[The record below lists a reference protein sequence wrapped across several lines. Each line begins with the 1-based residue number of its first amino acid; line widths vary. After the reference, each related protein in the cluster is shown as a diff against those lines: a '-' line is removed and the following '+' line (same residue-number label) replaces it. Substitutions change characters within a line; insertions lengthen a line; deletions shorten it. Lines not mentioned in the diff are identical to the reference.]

1 MRREIVLNNGNL
13 GIEENGKLYEVIV
26 LKNGLGESKEK
37 HIVEVESD
45 EWYHLK
51 CIEIP
56 QRIAVRQKVKG
67 TNRHFEATDLE
78 SFLTFEAY
86 NIWLKYDKEKHL
98 YFEAWLRKTLALKTI
113 SFFRDT
119 EIDKITDYAIQSGN
133 DGEDDSEVDVLSSIA
148 DEDIWAE
155 VESDQ
160 ELEAILSDLD
170 DDERYV
176 AVGLLK
182 GFNSSE
188 IARELGTY
196 REKTRRLVRNIVK
209 KANLKQ
215 KEDRYTTRNHHL
227 KSCTNEV
234 TKDRVKNYEKY
245 IKRLNENN
253 KDLHQ
258 TVIDWAKELAQ
269 YQE

>member
-1 MRREIVLNNGNL
+1 MRKEFLLNNGNV
-13 GIEENGKLYEVIV
+13 GFEENGKLYEVIV
-26 LKNGLGESKEK
+26 LTNGLGGNKEK
-37 HIVEVESD
+37 HVVEIESKD
-45 EWYHLK
+45 WYNYK

-86 NIWLKYDKEKHL
+86 NILLKYDKDKHL

-119 EIDKITDYAIQSGN
+119 EIDKITDYAIQGGS
-133 DGEDDSEVDVLSSIA
+133 DGEDDSEVDVLSTLA
-148 DEDIWAE
+148 DVDVWAE

-160 ELEAILSDLD
+160 ELESVLSDLD
-170 DDERYV
+170 EDERYV
-176 AVGLLK
+176 AEGLLK

-215 KEDRYTTRNHHL
+215 REDRYTTRNLHL
-227 KSCTNEV
+227 KSCTGKA
-234 TKDRVKNYEKY
+234 TKERVKNYEKY